1 MQYQVYDAWSKIPPQ
16 VAASVEQIL
25 QEAFPESERRDLAE
39 IRNCLESAPLQLLT
53 ASRESQVLAVLLVWN
68 LPDVTFLENFA
79 VRADCRGQGIG
90 AELLH
95 QVSEIWK
102 KPQVLEVEIPQT
114 ELQRRRIAFYQRCGF
129 FLNETYPYRMP
140 NLHGDGPA
148 MPLHLM
154 SKPHPLT
161 DDQAAGM
168 ERILWEQAYFGKKL
182 PEKI

>member
-1 MQYQVYDAWSKIPPQ
+1 MQYQVYDAWSQIPPQ
-16 VAASVEQIL
+16 VSNAAEGIL
-25 QEAFPESERRDLAE
+25 REAFPESERRDMAE
-39 IRNCLESAPLQLLT
+39 IRSCLETAPLQLLT
-53 ASRESQVLAVLLVWN
+53 ASREGQVLAVLLVWN
-68 LPDVTFLENFA
+68 LPDVIFLENFA

-90 AELLH
+90 AELLG
-95 QVSEIWK
+95 QVAEFWN

-114 ELQRRRIAFYQRCGF
+114 DRQRRRIAFYQRCGF
-129 FLNETYPYRMP
+129 FLNQTYPYRMP

-154 SKPHPLT
+154 SRPKPLT
-161 DDQAAGM
+161 DDQAAQM